1 MEKLIVGDLAPDFEL
16 PNNKGELIRLSDIT
30 KEKNALL
37 VFNIGF
43 A

>member
-1 MEKLIVGDLAPDFEL
+1 MNRLSIGDLAPDFCL
-16 PNNKGELIRLSDIT
+16 PNHQGEFYQLSDIT
-30 KEKNALL
+30 KCQNALL